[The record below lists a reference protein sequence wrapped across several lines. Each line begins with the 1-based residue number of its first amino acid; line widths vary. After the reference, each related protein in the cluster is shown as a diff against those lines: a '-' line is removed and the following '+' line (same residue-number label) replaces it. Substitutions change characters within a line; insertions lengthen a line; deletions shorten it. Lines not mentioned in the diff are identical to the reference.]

1 VGICLLMVWGMA
13 PVANAGAKIWV
24 FVGDPGD
31 EIHHASYEAMLA
43 SMRKSFTETYAMPA
57 EDLRV
62 FYGPAEAGYAGIS
75 SREAVLAELGKAA
88 AATHEEAC
96 SSVWVF
102 FIGHANS
109 IPGGALFNL
118 PGPDV
123 SPRDIAGAL
132 KTASPDKP
140 LVTFL
145 TFTTSDQF
153 LRPLAAPGRIVV
165 AANSAGDEENETDY
179 PVMLAQSLASKS
191 TDTNKD
197 GVVSATEIFT
207 DCHSRIERMNTQGG
221 YVIREHGQMD
231 GDGDGRGTNRPAP
244 ADAEPGSK
252 VGLRIDGGNAA
263 PGKPGSAFD

>member
-1 VGICLLMVWGMA
+1 MGICLIVVSGMVS
-13 PVANAGAKIWV
+13 VANAGAKIWV
-24 FVGDPGD
+24 FAGDPGD
-31 EIHHASYEAMLA
+31 EEHHAAYESMLA
-43 SMRKSFTETYAMPA
+43 SMRKSFVEIYAIPV
-57 EDLRV
+57 EDCRV

-75 SREAVLAELGKAA
+75 SRETVLAELGKAA

-109 IPGGALFNL
+109 IPGSALFNL

-123 SPRDIAGAL
+123 SPRDVAGAL

-140 LVTFL
+140 LVAFL

-153 LRPLAAPGRIVV
+153 MRPLAAPGRIVV

-191 TDTNKD
+191 TDTDKD
-197 GVVSATEIFT
+197 GLVSVTEIFT
-207 DCHSRIERMNTQGG
+207 DCHSRIEGMNTKGG

-244 ADAEPGSK
+244 ADAEPGSR
-252 VGLRIDGGNAA
+252 VGLHIGGGNTA